1 MLQAEEVVPR
11 NVIAAKAGQ
20 ENKLHLEEQF
30 HAMSLLQRPHRK
42 QQLKKGVLSM
52 DVRPKSADNSKAEQN
67 SNGLSAGVF

>member
-1 MLQAEEVVPR
+1 
-11 NVIAAKAGQ
+11 
-20 ENKLHLEEQF
+20 
-30 HAMSLLQRPHRK
+30 MSLLQRPHRK